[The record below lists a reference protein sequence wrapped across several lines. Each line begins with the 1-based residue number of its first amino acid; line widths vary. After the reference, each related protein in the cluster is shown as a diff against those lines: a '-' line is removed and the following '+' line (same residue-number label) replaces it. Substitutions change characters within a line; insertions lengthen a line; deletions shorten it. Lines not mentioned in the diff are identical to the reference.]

1 MQLLPPSAWVQRRD
15 MRTRLSACVGISNDY
30 GYASCL
36 LGNKTMDPMPIV
48 YPVNHVAART
58 EGTVKEICI
67 SKPADLE
74 RSKILEARIGDVDLL
89 SESERTEVMLA
100 SQGRMHAR
108 PATDLIEMIAIQ
120 AKRYPE
126 KQAVVGPEATLTYAE
141 LEARS
146 NQMARQLR
154 ARGVTR
160 GSRVGVA
167 VQRGSDEVVLL
178 LAILKAGGAYVPV
191 NPVHPA
197 ARIRIVLEDAAPQ
210 VLITSKSSPIATAT
224 PAATEVLFLAEL
236 ASTLSTSDASPLGES
251 VTTDQI
257 AYVLF
262 TSGSTGRPKGVEVLR
277 SGFSSFLR
285 SMAHMPGLTEC
296 DRLLAV
302 TTTTFDI
309 AGLELFLPLYVGATV
324 VVVDSVTASDPRL
337 LRRRL
342 ETESVTIMQ
351 ATPATW
357 RLLVEEN
364 WQGDGRLR
372 ILCGGEALNRD
383 LARKLL
389 SRGSELWN
397 LYGPTETTVWSTV
410 ERVLPQHDI
419 ITIGRPI
426 DCTQVYVLDST
437 LRQVPV
443 GVIGELYIGGA
454 GLARGYLG
462 NAELTAQRFVSNPFG
477 KPGDRIYRTGDLARL
492 RDDGRFECLGRVDHQ
507 VKIRGYRIELG
518 EIESALR
525 SARGVKEVVVVAN
538 TEHAEDP
545 KLLAYFVG
553 ESARAALFE
562 IARSKLPTYMVP
574 SAFVRLDAFPLTT
587 SGKVDRKALPKA
599 DANAQDESGGRPPK
613 NDTESR
619 VASVWG
625 ELLGVTRI
633 GADDDLF
640 AHGAT
645 SIMVIRARARL
656 EQEFGTKLP
665 LQAFLE
671 SPTIEG
677 ISQHIERH
685 HAAPREP
692 FRGLWRIRSGDGRVP
707 VLVVHGDDA
716 CRLLPPHL
724 SNDQSIYGYLHQC
737 ADGDRMPNTTVEQ
750 LAQRCHAEWLEVCGD
765 APCAIMGHSY
775 GGLVAWHVAH
785 LRRQAGLP
793 VGVLALV
800 DTFHPI
806 TERRMRK
813 IGWQGIRSWWVQVR
827 RDIVY
832 WITLARAEIAFRTR
846 RSVPIASRKWYINA
860 QYEIAAQRYE
870 PPVLDTDVLYF
881 GATDNSSGSSELTAA
896 SNYESWHHTT
906 CGQFEAYPAS
916 GTHCSIVLSA
926 NEFGVIGRTLGE
938 RLDLLRNSGGTS
950 ASTSARPVT
959 PDRQQ
964 ALHVANRAQA

>member
-1 MQLLPPSAWVQRRD
+1 M
-15 MRTRLSACVGISNDY
+15 MTTRIDDG
-30 GYASCL
+30 
-36 LGNKTMDPMPIV
+36 
-48 YPVNHVAART
+48 H
-58 EGTVKEICI
+58 
-67 SKPADLE
+67 
-74 RSKILEARIGDVDLL
+74 
-89 SESERTEVMLA
+89 ESERTEVMLA
-100 SQGRMHAR
+100 SQGRQHTH

-120 AKRYPE
+120 VERYRE
-126 KQAVVGPEATLTYAE
+126 KQAVVGTDATLTYGE
-141 LEARS
+141 LEART
-146 NQMARQLR
+146 NQMARRLR

-167 VQRGSDEVVLL
+167 VERGSDEVVLL

-191 NPVHPA
+191 NPTHPA

-210 VLITSKSSPIATAT
+210 VLITSKPLPRAIAT
-224 PAATEVLFLAEL
+224 PAATEVLLLADL
-236 ASTLSTSDASPLGES
+236 ASTLGTADSSPLGES
-251 VTTDQI
+251 VSPDQV

-277 SGFSSFLR
+277 SGFGSFLR
-285 SMAHMPGLTEC
+285 SMAHMPGLTER

-324 VVVDSVTASDPRL
+324 IVVDSVTAADPRL

-342 ETESVTIMQ
+342 ESESVTMMQ
-351 ATPATW
+351 ATPALW
-357 RLLVEEN
+357 RLLLDEN

-389 SRGSELWN
+389 SCGSELWN

-410 ERVLPQHDI
+410 ERVLPQHEV

-426 DCTQVYVLDST
+426 DCTQVYVLDGT

-443 GVIGELYIGGA
+443 GVIGELYIGGD

-477 KPGDRIYRTGDLARL
+477 KPGGRIYRTGDLARL
-492 RDDGRFECLGRVDHQ
+492 RDDGRFEFLGRVDHQ

-538 TEHAEDP
+538 TEDSEDP
-545 KLLAYFVG
+545 KLIAYFVG
-553 ESARAALFE
+553 ESDRAALFE
-562 IARSKLPTYMVP
+562 VARAKLPVYMVP
-574 SAFVRLDAFPLTT
+574 TAFVRLDAFPLTT

-599 DANAQDESGGRPPK
+599 DANAQEVSLGRAPK

-619 VASVWG
+619 IASLWS
-625 ELLGVTRI
+625 ELLGLSRI
-633 GADDDLF
+633 GTDEDLF
-640 AHGAT
+640 AHGAN

-671 SPTIEG
+671 SPTVEG
-677 ISQHIERH
+677 ISQYIQGH
-685 HAAPREP
+685 HSAPREP

-716 CRLLPPHL
+716 CRLLPSHL
-724 SNDQSIYGYLHQC
+724 ANEQSIYGYLHQC
-737 ADGDRMPNTTVEQ
+737 ADGERMPNTTVEQ
-750 LAQRCHAEWLEVCGD
+750 LAQRCHAEWLQVCGD

-793 VGVLALV
+793 VSVLALV

-806 TERRMRK
+806 TEHRMRK
-813 IGWQGIRSWWVQVR
+813 IGWQGIRSWWAQVR
-827 RDIVY
+827 KDIVY
-832 WITLARAEIAFRTR
+832 WITLARAEMAFRTR

-881 GATDNSSGSSELTAA
+881 GATDNSSGSYELIAA
-896 SNYESWHHTT
+896 SNYESWHRATR
-906 CGQFEAYPAS
+906 GQFEAHPVS

-926 NEFGVIGRTLGE
+926 SEFAVIGRAFGE
-938 RLDLLRNSGGTS
+938 RVALLRKAT
-950 ASTSARPVT
+950 
-959 PDRQQ
+959 
-964 ALHVANRAQA
+964 

>member
-1 MQLLPPSAWVQRRD
+1 
-15 MRTRLSACVGISNDY
+15 
-30 GYASCL
+30 
-36 LGNKTMDPMPIV
+36 MDPMPIV
-48 YPVNHVAART
+48 NPVDHLAARN
-58 EGTVKEICI
+58 EGSFK
-67 SKPADLE
+67 A
-74 RSKILEARIGDVDLL
+74 EAPSGDVDLL
-89 SESERTEVMLA
+89 SESERLEVMLA
-100 SQGRMHAR
+100 SQGRMHTR
-108 PATDLIEMIAIQ
+108 PATDLVEMIAIQ
-120 AKRYPE
+120 AKLYPK
-126 KQAVVGPEATLTYAE
+126 KQAVVGTDAALTYTE

-146 NQMARQLR
+146 NQLARRLR
-154 ARGVTR
+154 ARGVTI

-191 NPVHPA
+191 NPAHPA
-197 ARIRIVLEDAAPQ
+197 ARVRIVLEDASPQ
-210 VLITSKSSPIATAT
+210 VLIVSKRLPKAIAT
-224 PAATEVLFLAEL
+224 PVATEVLLFADL
-236 ASTLSTSDASPLGES
+236 ASTLGSIDSSPLGES
-251 VTTDQI
+251 LTADQV

-277 SGFSSFLR
+277 RGFSSFLR
-285 SMAHMPGLTEC
+285 SMAHMPGLTEH

-324 VVVDSVTASDPRL
+324 VVVDSVTAADPRL
-337 LRRRL
+337 LRSRL
-342 ETESVTIMQ
+342 ESESVTIMQ

-357 RLLVEEN
+357 RLLLEEN

-389 SRGSELWN
+389 SCGSELWN
-397 LYGPTETTVWSTV
+397 LYGPTETTVWSTL
-410 ERVLPQHDI
+410 EQVLPQHEI

-426 DCTQVYVLDST
+426 DCTQVYVLDSR

-443 GVIGELYIGGA
+443 GVIGELYIGGD

-477 KPGDRIYRTGDLARL
+477 RPGDRIYRTGDLARL
-492 RDDGRFECLGRVDHQ
+492 RDDGRFECLGRIDHQ

-525 SARGVKEVVVVAN
+525 SARGVKEVLVVAN
-538 TEHAEDP
+538 AEGSEDP
-545 KLLAYFVG
+545 KLIAYFVG
-553 ESARAALFE
+553 ESDRAALFE
-562 IARSKLPTYMVP
+562 IARSKLPVYMVP
-574 SAFVRLDAFPLTT
+574 SAFVRLDSFPLTT
-587 SGKVDRKALPKA
+587 TGKVDRKALPKA
-599 DANAQDESGGRPPK
+599 DANPQEVSSGRPPK

-619 VASVWG
+619 IASLWS
-625 ELLGVTRI
+625 ELLGLSRI
-633 GADDDLF
+633 GADEDLF

-656 EQEFGTKLP
+656 EREFGTKLP

-677 ISQHIERH
+677 MSQYIQGH
-685 HAAPREP
+685 HAQSREP
-692 FRGLWRIRSGDGRVP
+692 FRGLWRVRSGDGRVP

-724 SNDQSIYGYLHQC
+724 ANDQSIYGYLHQC
-737 ADGDRMPNTTVEQ
+737 ADGERMPNPTVEE
-750 LAQRCHAEWLEVCGD
+750 LAQRCHDEWLEVCGD

-785 LRRQAGLP
+785 LRRKAGLP

-806 TERRMRK
+806 TEHRMRK
-813 IGWQGIRSWWVQVR
+813 IGWQGIRSWWVQLR
-827 RDIVY
+827 KDIVY
-832 WITLARAEIAFRTR
+832 WITLARAELAFRTR

-881 GATDNSSGSSELTAA
+881 GATDKSSGAYELIVA
-896 SNYESWHHTT
+896 SNYESWHQTT
-906 CGQFEAYPAS
+906 RGQFEAYPAS

-926 NEFGVIGRTLGE
+926 NEFGVIGRALGE
-938 RLDLLRNSGGTS
+938 RLALLRNSGVVPSS
-950 ASTSARPVT
+950 ASSRPVA
-959 PDRQQ
+959 PEGQ
-964 ALHVANRAQA
+964 NC